1 MELEE
6 IFRIIWK
13 RLWLILLGT
22 LLISILVFVASMNM
36 KPIYQ
41 AKVTMMVNQS
51 SASIP
56 DYTSM
61 LAVGEDLA
69 LTYSELLKTRPLL
82 EIVIANLNL
91 DLSPDDLIEDML
103 DTALIPDT
111 QLLELTV
118 EDTDAQRASDIAN
131 EIAFTFIS
139 SHNTEKQLQNVMDL
153 EHYVAAQ
160 MESLEKSIEV
170 NQSAIDQSR
179 TSPSLFSEEELDLRQ
194 ATLSNQQLAYASL
207 LETYLNIRFTQAQLL
222 DLTVVEPAIAP
233 TEPIRPNIVIYSVL
247 GAFMGLV
254 FSGGLAFLLEYLNRS
269 FETSDDVRQIL
280 SLPTLGTIPK
290 LRGKERRSRLITLTL
305 PRSLV
310 SEAYRTLRTNIR
322 FASVDEPLTTLLI
335 TSAEREA
342 GKTTAVANLGI
353 VCAQAGLRVVLVDT
367 DLRVPRLHHLF
378 DLNNHYGLTDLLV
391 GNVQNVQ
398 DCLVRTGLD
407 NLRLLTSGPVP
418 PNPSELLSSKR
429 MGAVLAEVQKDADLV
444 SLDSPPV
451 LAVTD
456 ATVLASKVDGV
467 ILLVQAKR
475 TSHKAARQACETI
488 QSVGATLLGAALTK
502 VKVKRRGSAYYYIA
516 KAQPVTRSSVRK
528 RQSRSTKH
536 RPV

>member
-1 MELEE
+1 MELGE
-6 IFRIIWK
+6 IFQIIWK
-13 RLWLILLGT
+13 RLWLIVLGT
-22 LLISILVFVASMNM
+22 LLISIVIFVASINM

-51 SASIP
+51 SASFP

-82 EIVIANLNL
+82 EVVIANLNL

-139 SHNTEKQLQNVMDL
+139 LHNTEKQLQNVVDL
-153 EHYVAAQ
+153 EHDVAAQ
-160 MESLEKSIEV
+160 MANLKKSIEV
-170 NQSAIDQSR
+170 NQLAVDQSR
-179 TSPSLFSEEELDLRQ
+179 TSPGLFTEEESDLRQ

-207 LETYLNIRFTQAQLL
+207 LETYLNIRLTQAQLL
-222 DLTVVEPAIAP
+222 DLTVVQPAIAP
-233 TEPIRPNIVIYSVL
+233 TEPIRPNIVIYSFL
-247 GAFMGLV
+247 GAFVGLL

-280 SLPTLGTIPK
+280 SLPTLGTIPR
-290 LRGKERRSRLITLTL
+290 LRGKERRSRLITLAL
-305 PRSLV
+305 PRALV
-310 SEAYRTLRTNIR
+310 SEAYRALRTNIR

-342 GKTTAVANLGI
+342 GKTTTVANLGI
-353 VCAQAGLRVVLVDT
+353 VCAQAGLQVVLVDT
-367 DLRVPRLHHLF
+367 DLRAPGLHHLF
-378 DLNNHYGLTDLLV
+378 ALDNHYGLADLLV
-391 GNVQNVQ
+391 GNVQNVE
-398 DCLVRTGLD
+398 DCIVRTGLD
-407 NLRLLTSGPVP
+407 NLRLLTSGPIP

-429 MGAVLAEVQKDADLV
+429 MGAVLAEVQKDAELV
-444 SLDSPPV
+444 ILDSPPV

-456 ATVLASKVDGV
+456 AAVLASKVDGV
-467 ILLVQAKR
+467 ILLLEAKR
-475 TSHKAARQACETI
+475 TSHKAAHQACETI
-488 QSVGATLLGAALTK
+488 QSVGATILGAALTK
-502 VKVKRRGSAYYYIA
+502 VKIKRRGAAYYYTV
-516 KAQPVTRSSVRK
+516 KAQPTTRSATGK
-528 RQSRSTKH
+528 RQSRFTK
-536 RPV
+536 RRQI